1 MQITHA
7 HNFDCIIN
15 NNKREELATLS
26 ARTVWIVHSQYKG
39 TVKSKYV
46 DIVISMAY
54 IARLALAIPASKVIT
69 VWLARA

>member
-1 MQITHA
+1 MQTTHA
-7 HNFDCIIN
+7 HNFDCIIKI
-15 NNKREELATLS
+15 KREELATLS

-54 IARLALAIPASKVIT
+54 IARLALAIPASKVVR